1 MSSTS
6 VAAIPGKITARTATV
21 HIDPACNAF
30 LGDCFR
36 QFGIS
41 IVPLDGDPTAI
52 FHRQKFEAC
61 VVRLYDPDADRIL
74 KSARNSPS
82 NRRMVLYGIAR
93 NTAEALRYSSYGIN
107 AVLDEPLDRQSV
119 LKIVRATHLLVIH
132 ELRRY
137 VRIPVVSQAEIEMDS
152 RGNTK
157 VTTVEVSS
165 GGMSIRSTTPLPKS
179 DNVRLLLSLPGLDKV
194 SVRASVCWYRES
206 DKVYGLR
213 FDSSDERR
221 LKVRAWIDQY
231 LEIV

>member
-6 VAAIPGKITARTATV
+6 VAAIPGKIAARTASI
-21 HIDPACNAF
+21 HIDQACNTF

-41 IVPLDGDPTAI
+41 IVPVEGDPVAVLN
-52 FHRQKFEAC
+52 RQKFEAC
-61 VVRLYDPDADRIL
+61 VLRLYDPEADQIL
-74 KSARNSPS
+74 KAARSSSS

-93 NTAEALRYSSYGIN
+93 STQEALRYSGYGIN

-119 LKIVRATHLLVIH
+119 LKIVRATHLLVVH

-137 VRIPVVSQAEIEMDS
+137 VRIPVVSQAEIDTGS
-152 RGNTK
+152 RGNAT

-165 GGMSIRSTTPLPKS
+165 GGLSVRSATPLPKS
-179 DNVRLLLSLPGLDKV
+179 EAVRLMLALPGLDKL
-194 SVRASVCWYRES
+194 SVRAFICWYRES

-213 FDSSDERR
+213 FDSTDERR
-221 LKVRAWIDQY
+221 LKVRGWIDQY

>member
-6 VAAIPGKITARTATV
+6 VAAIPGKITARTASV
-21 HIDPACNAF
+21 HIDPACNSF

-41 IVPLDGDPTAI
+41 IVPLEGDPTAV
-52 FHRQKFEAC
+52 FQRQKFEAC

-74 KSARNSPS
+74 KAARNSPS

-137 VRIPVVSQAEIEMDS
+137 VRIPVVSQAELETDS
-152 RGNTK
+152 QTRAK
-157 VTTVEVSS
+157 ITTVEVSS
-165 GGMSIRSTTPLPKS
+165 GGM
-179 DNVRLLLSLPGLDKV
+179 
-194 SVRASVCWYRES
+194 
-206 DKVYGLR
+206 
-213 FDSSDERR
+213 
-221 LKVRAWIDQY
+221 
-231 LEIV
+231 

>member
-1 MSSTS
+1 MSNA
-6 VAAIPGKITARTATV
+6 VAAIPGKITARTASV

-41 IVPLDGDPTAI
+41 IVPLEGDPVSI
-52 FHRQKFEAC
+52 LNRQKFEAC
-61 VVRLYDPDADRIL
+61 VLRLYDPDADRIL
-74 KSARNSPS
+74 KAARNSAS
-82 NRRMVLYGIAR
+82 NRRMVIYGIAR
-93 NTAEALRYSSYGIN
+93 NTQEALRFSGYGIN

-137 VRIPVVSQAEIEMDS
+137 VRIPVVSQAEVDT
-152 RGNTK
+152 GNRMPVM

-165 GGMSIRSTTPLPKS
+165 GGLSVKSATPLPKAEA
-179 DNVRLLLSLPGLDKV
+179 VRLILSLPGLEKMG
-194 SVRASVCWYRES
+194 VRAFVCWYRENE
-206 DKVYGLR
+206 KTYGLR
-213 FDSSDERR
+213 FDPSDERR
-221 LKVRAWIDQY
+221 LKIRGWIDQY